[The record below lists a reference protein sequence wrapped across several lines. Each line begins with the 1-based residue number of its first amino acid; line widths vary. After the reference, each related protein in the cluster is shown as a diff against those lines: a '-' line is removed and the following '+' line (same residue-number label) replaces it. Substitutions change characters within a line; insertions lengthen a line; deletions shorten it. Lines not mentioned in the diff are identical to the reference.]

1 MKFRL
6 KRFALFTLSSFLL
19 GSLGVLFT
27 NPDLVEANTADFAAP
42 ELIQMVGSTRDET
55 LIDLDQNTAGSFA
68 IVGTTDGAVDGN
80 TNRQLDVFVAKFDSE
95 GKKQWLVR
103 FGTPQD
109 DYGTAVAID
118 DAGTVWVSGDT
129 YGGMEGNVNK
139 GERDGFLAKFSST
152 GVQQWIVHIS
162 TDVIERARGLA
173 VDARGVATVV
183 GTTYGEFPGFS
194 NFGKSREAWI
204 TQIDSFGNRL
214 WLQEFGTEN
223 ADTIVDV
230 VVDRDGNSTFCGYT
244 DGTIG
249 TQSFGGRDAFVG
261 TFTNTGARGWTYQ
274 LGTSGTDICYGLTA
288 NSVGEIFAVGSTSGS
303 LSGST
308 NAGMQDGWILKLSA
322 TGVRKWVSQVGS
334 SGDDGFAK
342 VAVTKAGQV
351 IAGGAS
357 NGNFGGAKNSGA
369 TDAILTV
376 VDSNGK
382 FTSSRL
388 FGTQSADG
396 IAGIAVTESQK
407 IVVAGTSGDG
417 LFGQSGFGELDVFVS
432 RFAPLIATPSV
443 APQRTIRCKKLSTVK
458 ILVGAKVVCP
468 TGFKRVPNK

>member
-1 MKFRL
+1 M
-6 KRFALFTLSSFLL
+6 
-19 GSLGVLFT
+19 
-27 NPDLVEANTADFAAP
+27 
-42 ELIQMVGSTRDET
+42 
-55 LIDLDQNTAGSFA
+55 
-68 IVGTTDGAVDGN
+68 
-80 TNRQLDVFVAKFDSE
+80 
-95 GKKQWLVR
+95 
-103 FGTPQD
+103 
-109 DYGTAVAID
+109 
-118 DAGTVWVSGDT
+118 
-129 YGGMEGNVNK
+129 
-139 GERDGFLAKFSST
+139 
-152 GVQQWIVHIS
+152 
-162 TDVIERARGLA
+162 
-173 VDARGVATVV
+173 
-183 GTTYGEFPGFS
+183 
-194 NFGKSREAWI
+194 
-204 TQIDSFGNRL
+204 
-214 WLQEFGTEN
+214 
-223 ADTIVDV
+223 
-230 VVDRDGNSTFCGYT
+230 
-244 DGTIG
+244 
-249 TQSFGGRDAFVG
+249 
-261 TFTNTGARGWTYQ
+261 RGWTYQ
-274 LGTSGTDICYGLTA
+274 LGTSGTDICYGLTT

-357 NGNFGGAKNSGA
+357 TGNFGGAKNSGT

-432 RFAPLIATPSV
+432 RFASLIATPSV
-443 APQRTIRCKKLSTVK
+443 APERTIRCKKLSKVK

-468 TGFKRVPNK
+468 AGFKRVSNK